1 MIEKYFEEELRY
13 LYDSGCEFAKAHPDR
28 ANYLNIDSVGDRDPY
43 VERLFEGFAFLA
55 GRIREKLD
63 DSFPQLTEGMT
74 NLLWPQFLQE
84 IPSLA
89 IVQFESRS
97 GALQESRTLPVRS
110 EVMSGPVGSESVV
123 CKFTTTAPVVLNPLA
138 LKTVN
143 RQTDSMNNEILS
155 FTFSL
160 DPTVNWSKFN
170 FKRLRLFLHAE
181 LPNAL
186 MVHRALT
193 TLVKKVEVE
202 FNNGEHRYQL
212 DHRSAVTPAGLQI
225 EESLLPT
232 MRRSFWGYNLL
243 REYFVY
249 PEKFLFVDFNGI
261 DTLPIPEITPDTL
274 TYRVTIGEA
283 FPADKHFSTTMFKLN
298 CCPVANVFINNT
310 EPVVKT
316 GLQSEYRIVASSAFK
331 KSMQVN
337 SVRSVVGVDR
347 ITGERFS
354 YESAY
359 TFQNMGNRQKK
370 TFATRLTQTPSGT
383 TEMNIMLSGSQL
395 NEQEIREESLVID
408 AWCSNGVIP
417 RDTIQEGQITSP
429 GRGFPDFVR
438 ICNITRPS
446 LPFLPPRD
454 EDLLWM
460 FQAHLAATQSSIAS
474 KDVLKK
480 FLQLYNWSGQ
490 EGRARRIEAIM
501 EVTSESM
508 ETIHKGSV
516 IRGIRFIVTLEE
528 QAFKDTG
535 DVHLFGSVLSQFL
548 GHYVA
553 INSFCEL
560 QFILNPTGKTLTWNQ
575 IEGKRCLI

>member
-13 LYDSGCEFAKAHPDR
+13 LYDSGYEFAKAHPDR
-28 ANYLNIDSVGDRDPY
+28 ASYLNIDSVGDRDPY

-63 DSFPQLTEGMT
+63 DSFPQLTEGLT

-89 IVQFESRS
+89 IVQFEART
-97 GALQESRTLPVRS
+97 GALQESRTLPVKS
-110 EVMSGPVGSESVV
+110 EIMSGAVGSESVV
-123 CKFTTTAPVVLNPLA
+123 CKFTTTAPVVLNPLL
-138 LKTVN
+138 LKGVN

-160 DPTVNWSKFN
+160 DQTVEWNKFD
-170 FKRLRLFLHAE
+170 FRHLRLFLYAE

-202 FNNGEHRYQL
+202 FNNGEYRYQL
-212 DHRSAVTPAGLQI
+212 DPKTAVTPGGLGVD
-225 EESLLPT
+225 ESLLPT
-232 MRRSFWGYNLL
+232 MQRSFWGYNLL

-249 PEKFLFVDFNGI
+249 PEKFLFVDLNGI
-261 DTLPIPEITPDTL
+261 NTLPAPQTTPDTI
-274 TYRVTIGEA
+274 TYRVTIGEP
-283 FPADKHFSTTMFKLN
+283 FPADKHFSTTMFRLN
-298 CCPVANVFINNT
+298 CCPVVNAFTSNT

-331 KSMQVN
+331 KSMRVH

-347 ITGERFS
+347 VTGERFS
-354 YESAY
+354 YESAN

-370 TFATRLTQTPSGT
+370 TFATRLTQTSSGT
-383 TEMNIMLSGSQL
+383 NEMNIMLSGSQL
-395 NEQEIREESLVID
+395 NEREIREESLVID
-408 AWCSNGVIP
+408 AWCTNGVVP

-438 ICNITRPS
+438 ISNITRPS

-454 EDLLWM
+454 DDFLWM

-490 EGRARRIEAIM
+490 EGRTRRIEAIID
-501 EVTSESM
+501 VTSEPM
-508 ETIHKGSV
+508 ETIYKGSV

-535 DVHLFGSVLSQFL
+535 DVHLFGLVLSQFL

-560 QFILNPTGKTLTWNQ
+560 QFILKPTGKTLTWNQ